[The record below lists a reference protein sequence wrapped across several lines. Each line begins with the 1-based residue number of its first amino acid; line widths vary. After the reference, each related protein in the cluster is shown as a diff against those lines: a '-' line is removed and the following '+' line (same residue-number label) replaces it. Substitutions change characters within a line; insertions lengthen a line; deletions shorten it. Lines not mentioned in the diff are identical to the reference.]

1 MIRKS
6 AYVLAVV
13 CEADGD
19 RRTACGL
26 ADRVLCREVEW
37 IEPESLAAYRSW
49 RGLDEGRT
57 FLKWSDAGTLFRKSG
72 LKAHGHFDGRP
83 GAPDALAARRVLLLL
98 HKAGFVPDAV
108 LLIRDS
114 DGDLDRLAGLK
125 QARAEWN
132 EPVPIVLGLAHPKR
146 EAWVLAGFE
155 PQDEDERARL
165 KQARQSLG
173 FDPRLHAHRLDAIEP
188 GALHDTKRV
197 AAELIGGLEE
207 REESC
212 WMECDLETLLERGGE
227 NGLAA
232 YVQEIRER
240 LVPLF
245 RG

>member
-1 MIRKS
+1 MTSKG
-6 AYVLAVV
+6 AYVLVVV

-37 IEPESLAAYRSW
+37 IEPESLSSYRSW
-49 RGLDEGRT
+49 RGLDEGST
-57 FLKWSDAGTLFRKSG
+57 HLKWSDASTLFRRSG
-72 LKAHGHFDGRP
+72 LKAHGHFDGLP
-83 GAPDALAARRVLLLL
+83 GAPDALAARRALLLL
-98 HKAGFVPDAV
+98 HKVGFVPDAV
-108 LLIRDS
+108 FLIRDS
-114 DGDLDRLAGLK
+114 DGDLDRLAGLE
-125 QARAEWN
+125 QARADWK

-155 PQDEDERARL
+155 PQDESEQDRL
-165 KQARQSLG
+165 KDARQSLG
-173 FDPRLHAHRLDAIEP
+173 FDPRLQAHRLDASEP
-188 GALHDTKRV
+188 GALHDVKRV
-197 AAELIGGLEE
+197 AAELIGGLAE

-232 YVQEIRER
+232 YVREIRER